1 MDDTDR
7 RVLEA
12 LQDGLALVPAPFA
25 QAARHVGIGE
35 DDLLERLRGMLDRGE
50 VRRVA
55 ASIAH
60 RRAGVTANVMCAWRV
75 PAEAVEAFAAEAA
88 RCEAIT
94 HLYDRATSRDWPYN
108 VYAMIH
114 GRQLADCQAVIAD
127 LVARTGQEDYVALLS
142 TREFK
147 KTWTRL

>member
-7 RVLEA
+7 RILEA
-12 LQDGLALVPAPFA
+12 LQDGLPLVPQPFA
-25 QAARHVGIGE
+25 EAARQVGIGE
-35 DDLLERLRGMLDRGE
+35 AEVLERLQGMVDRWE

-75 PAEAVEAFAAEAA
+75 PAEAVEAFAAEAT

-94 HLYDRATSRDWPYN
+94 HLYDRETSPDWPYN

-114 GRQLADCQAVIAD
+114 GRELADCQAVIAD
-127 LVARTGQEDYVALLS
+127 LVTRTGQEDYVALLS